1 MLEKELA
8 QAAKMA
14 EQANKTGC
22 GAEEKT
28 SGRYQKKRMPK
39 PSVN

>member
-14 EQANKTGC
+14 EQANKKV
-22 GAEEKT
+22 AAL
-28 SGRYQKKRMPK
+28 QKDKQAKDQADDAR
-39 PSVN
+39 NQA